1 MNCSRGAASP
11 DTFTQKK
18 LFADSAGY
26 CQNPG
31 CNKNL
36 FIEIGDSKFQ
46 IAEMAHII
54 SAGDKGPRAEPLLTA
69 TEKGDFDNLILLC
82 PTCHTIIDKA
92 EEQYPVALINE
103 WKKSH
108 SKKIEGL
115 FNIKKFTSRANA
127 REAITPMLNEN
138 KYIFITYGPMS
149 DEQFNP
155 ESETPKRWILK
166 VHQHI
171 LPNNRKL
178 YKIID
183 QNYHLLNS
191 DEIETVEAFKQHVL
205 DFEERHIENADIDA
219 AQFPQEFS
227 NIFL

>member
-1 MNCSRGAASP
+1 MSCSRGAASP

-26 CQNPG
+26 CQNPD

-54 SAGDKGPRAEPLLTA
+54 SAGDKGPRSEPSLTA
-69 TEKGDFDNLILLC
+69 HEKGDFDNLILLC

-92 EEQYPVALINE
+92 EEQYPVELINE
-103 WKKSH
+103 WKSSH
-108 SKKIEGL
+108 SKKIEAL
-115 FNIKKFTSRANA
+115 FNIKIFDSRASA
-127 REAITPMLNEN
+127 RKIVGPLLNEN
-138 KYIFITYGPMS
+138 KFIFTTYGPTS
-149 DEQFNP
+149 DERFNP
-155 ESETPKRWILK
+155 ESELPKRWLSKIHLY
-166 VHQHI
+166 I

-178 YKIID
+178 YNIVN
-183 QNYHLLNS
+183 QNYHLLNA
-191 DEIETVEAFKQHVL
+191 DEVEVVEAFKQHVL
-205 DFEERHIENADIDA
+205 DFEERHVQNSDINA
-219 AQFPQEFS
+219 AQFPKEFS

>member
-1 MNCSRGAASP
+1 MSCSRGAASP

-18 LFADSAGY
+18 LFADSGGY

-54 SAGDKGPRAEPLLTA
+54 SAGDKGPRSETSLTA
-69 TEKGDFDNLILLC
+69 NEKGDFNNLILLC

-92 EEQYPVALINE
+92 EEQYPIELINE
-103 WKKSH
+103 WKNSH
-108 SKKIEGL
+108 SKKIEAL
-115 FNIKKFTSRANA
+115 FNIKIFTSRENA
-127 REAITPMLNEN
+127 REVVISILNEN
-138 KYIFITYGPMS
+138 KYIFTKYGPMS

-155 ESETPKRWILK
+155 ESETPKRWLSK
-166 VHQHI
+166 VRQHI

-178 YKIID
+178 YNIIN

-191 DEIETVEAFKQHVL
+191 NEIEIVEAFKQHVL
-205 DFEERHIENADIDA
+205 DFEERHLENADIDA
-219 AQFPQEFS
+219 AQFPKEFS
-227 NIFL
+227 NIFS